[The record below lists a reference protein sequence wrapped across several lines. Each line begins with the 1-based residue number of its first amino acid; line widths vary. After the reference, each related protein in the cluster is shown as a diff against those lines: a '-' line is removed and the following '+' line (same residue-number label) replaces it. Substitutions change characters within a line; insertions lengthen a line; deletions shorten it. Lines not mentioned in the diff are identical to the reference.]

1 VQHQPGPP
9 LLAVWLLR
17 AVARLVLPAERAE
30 WRSLWIARLENLWVL
45 AGRGEFLA
53 SAPVETLRLCKD
65 AFRSAFRLRFARKPV
80 LQWVRGPGLVI
91 SVLCALLALE
101 AIFSRGFQATRS
113 VIHTT
118 REWAGDSTVLPYD
131 PRADLVVAYFVPI
144 LLAFTMGAM
153 LIAIGRL
160 SLGRYG
166 WRYWLFL
173 LFKMAMVMLIV
184 PLVWIE
190 GNAALRA
197 HLAVRTLSLLLGWL
211 AWTLAFLGA
220 FGCAVIWV
228 FTDQR
233 RRCPECLGRL
243 ALPVTLGSW
252 ASVFDPVTTE
262 MLCDEGHG
270 SLCMDESEIGAGDRW
285 IALDSSWKGL

>member
-1 VQHQPGPP
+1 MGPRP
-9 LLAVWLLR
+9 RPRHFGVVRSTR
-17 AVARLVLPAERAE
+17 ARGDFLPRISGDAQCHSHHPRM
-30 WRSLWIARLENLWVL
+30 
-45 AGRGEFLA
+45 GRRFDGA
-53 SAPVETLRLCKD
+53 SI
-65 AFRSAFRLRFARKPV
+65 RSASRS
-80 LQWVRGPGLVI
+80 RGR
-91 SVLCALLALE
+91 VLCPHPSGLYHGRYADCHRPVVLGTVRLALLAL
-101 AIFSRGFQATRS
+101 
-113 VIHTT
+113 
-118 REWAGDSTVLPYD
+118 
-131 PRADLVVAYFVPI
+131 
-144 LLAFTMGAM
+144 
-153 LIAIGRL
+153 
-160 SLGRYG
+160 
-166 WRYWLFL
+166 L

-270 SLCMDESEIGAGDRW
+270 SL
-285 IALDSSWKGL
+285 